1 MRTARVTGRSFSPA
15 GIVVRRGWA
24 RPTRR
29 TMDSLAGSRRREAR
43 RGAGSADKILDRNSN
58 FRELWRPEGE
68 EGEAVVGVVGY
79 GSLLSER
86 SALSTFESVENFRL
100 GTGERERE
108 EKRGEDPNPLTTD
121 PLTTRQFVDTG
132 VSSSMSLPFSW
143 RGGSRSVRRWR
154 WPR

>member
-1 MRTARVTGRSFSPA
+1 M
-15 GIVVRRGWA
+15 
-24 RPTRR
+24 
-29 TMDSLAGSRRREAR
+29 
-43 RGAGSADKILDRNSN
+43 ILDRNSN

-143 RGGSRSVRRWR
+143 RGGSRSERRWR